1 MTDFFGDPLV
11 WPAVVYCLGYS
22 FVWIIACGLGH
33 LFKNRVSIERAAAIA
48 WGIALFIH
56 ILGGTALIIWL
67 WERAHN
73 RFSEGVY
80 AILYLLFYMVIML
93 VNVCLLY
100 TLLRK
105 NKEKRNTDTPTPK
118 PVGKSL
124 NPKKSDGN

>member
-11 WPAVVYCLGYS
+11 WPAVVYFVGYS
-22 FVWIIACGLGH
+22 FVWMIACVIGQLS
-33 LFKNRVSIERAAAIA
+33 KNRVNIERVAAIA
-48 WGIALFIH
+48 WGIPLFIH
-56 ILGGTALIIWL
+56 ILGGTVLIIWL

-73 RFSEGVY
+73 RFSEEVY

-105 NKEKRNTDTPTPK
+105 NKEKKNTDTLTPK

-124 NPKKSDGN
+124 NPKKK